1 MNILLTN
8 DDGYNAL
15 GINKLKALLSKYG
28 KVIVVA
34 PKEVMSAKSVSLNLT
49 KPIEVI
55 KSSEELYIVDSTP
68 ADCVAYALSSI
79 NIKFDLVVSGIN
91 HGHNISY
98 DTMYSG
104 TIGACL
110 QALTYR
116 IPAIAVSAEH
126 NFELVEKYFD
136 EVMSYIKTNNLLSNE
151 YLLNVN
157 FPLGDIVKGIKETHI
172 FYRKEVTYYQEVE
185 KNKYQALRTLKDE
198 ECDDTS
204 SDVYAV
210 HHGYISISKLGG
222 TLDYERSCIKKRKRH

>member
-8 DDGYNAL
+8 DDGYNAF
-15 GINKLKALLSKYG
+15 GIKTLKALLSKYG

-34 PKEVMSAKSVSLNLT
+34 PKVVMSAKSVALNL
-49 KPIEVI
+49 KEPVEII
-55 KSSEELYIVDSTP
+55 KESEDLYIVDSTP
-68 ADCVAYALSSI
+68 ADCVAYALSSLG
-79 NIKFDLVVSGIN
+79 IKFDLVVSGIN

-116 IPAIAVSAEH
+116 IPAIAFSCEH
-126 NFELVEKYFD
+126 NFELVEKYFK
-136 EVMSYIKTNNLLSNE
+136 EVMEYINSKSLLSTE

-157 FPLGDIVKGIKETHI
+157 FPLGEEVKGIKETHI
-172 FYRKEVTYYQEVE
+172 FYRKEVTYYE
-185 KNKYQALRTLKDE
+185 KREGNTYQALRKLKDE
-198 ECDDTS
+198 ECNDVS

-210 HHGYISISKLGG
+210 HHGYISISKLGK
-222 TLDYERSCIKKRKRH
+222 TLDYYE

>member
-34 PKEVMSAKSVSLNLT
+34 PKEVMSAKSVALNLRE
-49 KPIEVI
+49 PIEVI
-55 KSSEELYIVDSTP
+55 KSNEDLYIVDSTP

-79 NIKFDLVVSGIN
+79 DIKFDLVVSGIN

-126 NFELVEKYFD
+126 NFELVESYFD
-136 EVMSYIKTNNLLSNE
+136 EVMSYIKINNLLSKE
-151 YLLNVN
+151 YLLNIN
-157 FPLGDIVKGIKETHI
+157 FPFGSEVKGIKNTHI
-172 FYRKEVTYYQEVE
+172 FYRKEVTYYESRGN
-185 KNKYQALRTLKDE
+185 NKYQALRKLQDE
-198 ECDDTS
+198 ECTDES

-210 HHGYISISKLGG
+210 HHGYISIAKLVK
-222 TLDYERSCIKKRKRH
+222 TLDYYE

>member
-8 DDGYNAL
+8 DDGYDVL
-15 GINKLKALLSKYG
+15 GIKTLKALLSKYG

-34 PKEVMSAKSVSLNLT
+34 PKTVMSAKSVALNLT
-49 KPIEVI
+49 EPIEVI
-55 KSSEELYIVDSTP
+55 KKSEDLYVVNSTP

-79 NIKFDLVVSGIN
+79 GVKFDLVVSGIN

-116 IPAIAVSAEH
+116 IPAIAFSAEH
-126 NFELVEKYFD
+126 NFELVKEHFD
-136 EVMSYIKTNNLLSNE
+136 EVMNYINSHNLLSIE
-151 YLLNVN
+151 YLLNIN
-157 FPLGDIVKGIKETHI
+157 FPLGDVVNGILDTHI
-172 FYRKEVTYYQEVE
+172 YYRKEVTYYESRG
-185 KNKYQALRTLKDE
+185 NNTYQALRKLKDE
-198 ECDDTS
+198 ECSDIN

-210 HHGYISISKLGG
+210 HHGYISISKLGR
-222 TLDYERSCIKKRKRH
+222 TLDYE

>member
-34 PKEVMSAKSVSLNLT
+34 PKEVMSAKSVALNLRE
-49 KPIEVI
+49 PIEVI
-55 KSSEELYIVDSTP
+55 KSSEDLYIVDSTP
-68 ADCVAYALSSI
+68 ADCVAYALSSLG
-79 NIKFDLVVSGIN
+79 IKFDLVVSGIN

-126 NFELVEKYFD
+126 NFELVESYFD

-151 YLLNVN
+151 YLLNIN
-157 FPLGDIVKGIKETHI
+157 FPFGSEVKGIKNTHI
-172 FYRKEVTYYQEVE
+172 FYRKEVTYYESRG
-185 KNKYQALRTLKDE
+185 KNKYQALRKLQDE
-198 ECDDTS
+198 ECKDES

-210 HHGYISISKLGG
+210 HHGYISISKLGK
-222 TLDYERSCIKKRKRH
+222 TLDYYE